1 MLKTPIGRL
10 RLVGL
15 LEGSSYL
22 VLLYCSIVL
31 KRIQGHE
38 EAINIPGYIHG
49 GLFILLCLL
58 LYLARK
64 PAGWTIK
71 TCAMIFGAP
80 LLPFGPFVIE
90 PWLRR
95 EDRRVGE
102 SQ

>member
-1 MLKTPIGRL
+1 MLFR
-10 RLVGL
+10 
-15 LEGSSYL
+15 S
-22 VLLYCSIVL
+22 LLYCSIVL

-38 EAINIPGYIHG
+38 EAIDIPGLIHG
-49 GLFILLCLL
+49 VLFIVLCLL

-71 TCAMIFGAP
+71 TCAMVFGAA

-95 EDRRVGE
+95 EDRRLRNQRQANTADIHVALGPLDP
-102 SQ
+102 

>member
-31 KRIQGHE
+31 KRMQGHE

-58 LYLARK
+58 LCSKALLLCLPLSDGK
-64 PAGWTIK
+64 ITGSGNLDK
-71 TCAMIFGAP
+71 TSHR
-80 LLPFGPFVIE
+80 GPE
-90 PWLRR
+90 NNS
-95 EDRRVGE
+95 
-102 SQ
+102 SQAC